1 MMSTVAVAE
10 GRDVGV
16 STRGKAEGSLRRAL
30 SALTVL
36 VASACGG
43 DSFSQGSKPQF
54 EVAVEGAI
62 VTSVL
67 EGLHEFQKVQP
78 GTGQRQ
84 KAEITLRNNGT
95 APVTISRVT
104 QLDVNADGTAKSK
117 WMVLDWRGFDPALGL
132 PLTIAPGDSPL
143 KIDMVYEP
151 GAACEAENNCES
163 SATIEILT
171 DDPAVPKAVIE
182 FALPKCRR
190 EPKVYPPSDI
200 FLEAEVGKPEIKTF
214 TVENS
219 GTCACTVNSV
229 KMVGGANVF
238 TLTQDFADGTEL
250 KPNASPV
257 SFTVTYTSA
266 GGAGTD
272 QTQIQVEFDCQS
284 QPTIIPITTQA
295 AQAGNFEVSYDE
307 KETKGFLDFT
317 TVAPSTCE
325 EKVVSIYNVGPAI
338 MTVQTREVP
347 EDLQGNF
354 YTVTCAFP
362 PAQEGAEPTPVTGN
376 AALAAGRTLECT
388 VKYCATDAAG
398 KNGTLTIAYVNPGP
412 GTIEV
417 PMFGGTP
424 KPCFDFGPG
433 DVSSQMALDFVAT
446 AKGEAVDGRF
456 MIYNCGNADLEVKA
470 VRVED
475 AFGQGEASEYFTV
488 DAALAFP
495 LTVPVGGVQSVELT
509 MVVNDNEPQVSS
521 TMYIDYVDGS
531 GATLVASNMN
541 VRGFVAPTVPVIA
554 AALEASGEKKVGKE
568 LTLSGAAST
577 PASEIGEGA
586 YAFYLVEKPAGSQL
600 IINGSPGDA
609 TRDIIPDKAG
619 KYVFAL
625 RVFAKTEPYIW
636 SPEATVEVDVTE

>member
-1 MMSTVAVAE
+1 MMSRVAVAE

-16 STRGKAEGSLRRAL
+16 SIRGKAEGSLRRAL

-586 YAFYLVEKPAGSQL
+586 YAFYLVDKPAGSQL